1 MAERV
6 AVVIGINYTHFPGGV
21 PGEAATRAGLNALHF
36 AEADARE
43 MAATLQASGYD
54 VAPLLGIAATRVAI
68 IDALRRQSRAA
79 GDTGLLLVYFAGH
92 GQIDPDDPDTAYL
105 LPVDADPQNP
115 ADRAIPL
122 DELAQRLLGRVRTAL
137 TLIDCC
143 HSGYAVGLRGGAE
156 PATAGR
162 EFNRLA
168 QNTFRNVR
176 GRIALTA
183 CAGNQLAR
191 EVPRLQHGA
200 FTYYALDWWRRSAE
214 TDDLS
219 LTSYVAAGLEK
230 EGLPAPVRG
239 GVQEGR
245 IVLRPLLP
253 KEPARPAVDLAWR
266 QEIYQLLRPLDDRQL
281 RHLSYLLGFDY
292 DALPGEDR
300 QARTL
305 RLILEIEAAGRTAEL
320 TDAAREAAARQTRD
334 ATLYRRLLDDLDPAR
349 LPALAAAVGINYN
362 TLPGPG
368 PEDKLRR
375 LIDEVEWTGR
385 FADLE
390 AAAQTAFAQQTRD
403 RAAQAEAA
411 RQAQAAAARQTVE
424 LDAREATPI
433 PPPVAVAP
441 PARDKARPA
450 PQAPVVKTEPVAPGM
465 SAWNPPPRADV
476 MTLAAPLVA
485 PAPVAQPGPA
495 FMIRRAL
502 GMNLLVAGLYT
513 LAYIGVAVLWEVAAQ
528 SSLLRQVAQSLLGP
542 VPFPRESAIVAARA
556 MSFAGDFAYWLTS
569 PQVYFWQAVYQSF
582 PWVQGALMVLGA
594 ILLLVGRQR
603 RNSGMR
609 AYGSGLVIPSPV
621 FLLGFVVGLGSQPV
635 KSAQSEP
642 GLWLS
647 VIALVVGVILIIRSR
662 ASKRMV
668 QPSSD

>member
-1 MAERV
+1 MTERV
-6 AVVIGINYTHFPGGV
+6 AVVIGINYTHFPSGL
-21 PGEAATRAGLNALHF
+21 PGETATRAGLNALRF
-36 AEADARE
+36 AEADARD
-43 MAATLQASGYD
+43 MAATLEASGYD

-143 HSGYAVGLRGGAE
+143 HSGYAVGLRGSAE
-156 PATAGR
+156 PAGTGR

-191 EVPRLQHGA
+191 EIPRLQHGA
-200 FTYYALDWWRRSAE
+200 FTYYTLDWWQRSAE

-245 IVLRPLLP
+245 IVLRPPLP
-253 KEPARPAVDLAWR
+253 QEPSRPAVDLAWR

-281 RHLSYLLGFDY
+281 RHLSYVLGFDY
-292 DALPGEDR
+292 DALAGEDR

-305 RLILEIEAAGRTAEL
+305 RLILDLEAAGRTADL
-320 TDAAREAAARQTRD
+320 TAAAREAAARQVRD
-334 ATLYRRLLDDLDPAR
+334 ATLYRRLLGDLDPSR
-349 LPALAAAVGINYN
+349 LPALAAAVGISYD

-368 PEDKLRR
+368 PDDKLRR
-375 LIDEVEWTGR
+375 LIDEVEWAGR

-390 AAAQTAFAQQTRD
+390 AAAQTAFAQQTRN
-403 RAAQAEAA
+403 RTAQAEAA
-411 RQAQAAAARQTVE
+411 RQAQAAAARQAVE
-424 LDAREATPI
+424 RVAREAAPA
-433 PPPVAVAP
+433 PPPGVAAP
-441 PARDKARPA
+441 PARDKALPA
-450 PQAPVVKTEPVAPGM
+450 PAAPVIKPAPPGM
-465 SAWNPPPRADV
+465 NAWDPQPRSDAKAPAV
-476 MTLAAPLVA
+476 PLVT
-485 PAPVAQPGPA
+485 PAPVAQPGVA
-495 FMIRRAL
+495 LMIRRII
-502 GMNLLVAGLYT
+502 GTNLLVAGLYS
-513 LAYIGVAVLWEVAAQ
+513 LAYTGVALLWQAASQ
-528 SSLLRQVAQSLLGP
+528 SGLLLELAQSLLEP
-542 VPFPRESAIVAARA
+542 VRFPSESAIVAARPG
-556 MSFAGDFAYWLTS
+556 SFIRDFAYWRTS
-569 PQVYFWQAVYQSF
+569 PQLYFWQTVYQSF
-582 PWVQGALMVLGA
+582 PWVQGALMALGA
-594 ILLLVGRQR
+594 ILLVVGGQRQ
-603 RNSGMR
+603 NSGMR
-609 AYGSGLVIPSPV
+609 AYGAGLIIPLPIL
-621 FLLGFVVGLGSQPV
+621 LLGFILGFGSPPAPSPLSVLGVG
-635 KSAQSEP
+635 
-642 GLWLS
+642 LS
-647 VIALVVGVILIIRSR
+647 VIALVVGVILINSSR
-662 ASKRMV
+662 ASKSV
-668 QPSSD
+668 I

>member
-6 AVVIGINYTHFPGGV
+6 AVVVGINYTHFPAGV
-21 PGEAATRAGLNALHF
+21 PGEAVTRAGLNALRF
-36 AEADARE
+36 AEADARD

-68 IDALRRQSRAA
+68 IDALRRQGRAA

-143 HSGYAVGLRGGAE
+143 HSGYAVGLRGSAE
-156 PATAGR
+156 PAGTGR

-191 EVPRLQHGA
+191 EIPRLQHGA
-200 FTYYALDWWRRSAE
+200 FTYYALDWWQRSAE

-245 IVLRPLLP
+245 IALRPPLP
-253 KEPARPAVDLAWR
+253 LEPSRPAVDLAWR

-281 RHLSYLLGFDY
+281 RHLSYVLGFDY
-292 DALPGEDR
+292 DALGGEDR

-305 RLILEIEAAGRTAEL
+305 RLILDLEAAGRTADL
-320 TDAAREAAARQTRD
+320 TAAAREAAARQVRD
-334 ATLYRRLLDDLDPAR
+334 ATLYRRLLGDLDLSR
-349 LPALAAAVGINYN
+349 LPALAAAVGISYD

-368 PEDKLRR
+368 PDDRLRR
-375 LIDEVEWTGR
+375 LINEVEWAGR

-424 LDAREATPI
+424 LVAGEATPT
-433 PPPVAVAP
+433 PPPVVAAP
-441 PARDKARPA
+441 PAHDKAPPA
-450 PQAPVVKTEPVAPGM
+450 PAAPVVKTEPVAPGM
-465 SAWNPPPRADV
+465 SVWNPQPRADV
-476 MTLAAPLVA
+476 MTPAAPLVA
-485 PAPVAQPGPA
+485 PAPVAQPGTA
-495 FMIRRAL
+495 FLIRRAL

-513 LAYIGVAVLWEVAAQ
+513 LAYIGVALLWEVAAQ
-528 SSLLRQVAQSLLGP
+528 SSLLRQIAQP
-542 VPFPRESAIVAARA
+542 
-556 MSFAGDFAYWLTS
+556 
-569 PQVYFWQAVYQSF
+569 
-582 PWVQGALMVLGA
+582 
-594 ILLLVGRQR
+594 LLL
-603 RNSGMR
+603 M
-609 AYGSGLVIPSPV
+609 A
-621 FLLGFVVGLGSQPV
+621 
-635 KSAQSEP
+635 A
-642 GLWLS
+642 
-647 VIALVVGVILIIRSR
+647 
-662 ASKRMV
+662 
-668 QPSSD
+668 

>member
-6 AVVIGINYTHFPGGV
+6 AVVIGINYTHFPAGV
-21 PGEAATRAGLNALHF
+21 PGEAATRAGLNALRF
-36 AEADARE
+36 AEADAHD

-54 VAPLLGIAATRVAI
+54 VVPLLGSDATRVAI

-143 HSGYAVGLRGGAE
+143 HSGYAVGLRGSAE
-156 PATAGR
+156 PAGTGR

-191 EVPRLQHGA
+191 EIPRLQHGA
-200 FTYYALDWWRRSAE
+200 FTYYALDWWQRSAE

-219 LTSYVAAGLEK
+219 LTSYVVAGLEK

-245 IVLRPLLP
+245 IVLRPP
-253 KEPARPAVDLAWR
+253 IAKEPARPAVDLAWR

-292 DALPGEDR
+292 DALSGEDR

-305 RLILEIEAAGRTAEL
+305 RLILEIEAAGRTADL
-320 TDAAREAAARQTRD
+320 TGAAREAAARQTRD
-334 ATLYRRLLDDLDPAR
+334 ATLYRRLLGDLDPAR
-349 LPALAAAVGINYN
+349 LPALATAVGINYN

-375 LIDEVEWTGR
+375 LIDEVEWAGR

-403 RAAQAEAA
+403 RAAQVEAA
-411 RQAQAAAARQTVE
+411 LQAQAAAARQTVE
-424 LDAREATPI
+424 LVAREATPT
-433 PPPVAVAP
+433 PPPVAAAP
-441 PARDKARPA
+441 SARDKAPPA
-450 PQAPVVKTEPVAPGM
+450 PAAPVVKPAASGM
-465 SAWNPPPRADV
+465 SVWNPQPRADV
-476 MTLAAPLVA
+476 MTRAAPLVA
-485 PAPVAQPGPA
+485 PAPVAQPGLA

-502 GMNLLVAGLYT
+502 GMNLLVAGSYT
-513 LAYIGVAVLWEVAAQ
+513 LVYIGVALQWQVAAY
-528 SSLLRQVAQSLLGP
+528 SSLLQQVAQSLLDP
-542 VPFPRESAIVAARA
+542 VSFPRESAIVAARA
-556 MSFAGDFAYWLTS
+556 VSFAGDFAYWLNS
-569 PQVYFWQAVYQSF
+569 SQVYFWQAVYQSF
-582 PWVQGALMVLGA
+582 PSVQGALVVLGA
-594 ILLLVGRQR
+594 ILLFVGRQR

-609 AYGSGLVIPSPV
+609 AYGAGLVIPSPV
-621 FLLGFVVGLGSQPV
+621 LLLGFVAGLGSQPV
-635 KSAQSEP
+635 HSSQSDP
-642 GLWLS
+642 GLLLS
-647 VIALVVGVILIIRSR
+647 VIALIIGVILINRSR

-668 QPSSD
+668 KSSSD

>member
-6 AVVIGINYTHFPGGV
+6 AVVIGINYTHFPAGL
-21 PGEAATRAGLNALHF
+21 PGEAATRAGLNALRF
-36 AEADARE
+36 AEADAHD
-43 MAATLQASGYD
+43 MTATLQASGYD

-68 IDALRRQSRAA
+68 IDALRRQGRAA

-143 HSGYAVGLRGGAE
+143 HSGYAVGVRGGAE
-156 PATAGR
+156 PATTGR

-191 EVPRLQHGA
+191 EIPRLQHGA

-245 IVLRPLLP
+245 IVLRPPLP
-253 KEPARPAVDLAWR
+253 QEPSRPAVDLAWR
-266 QEIYQLLRPLDDRQL
+266 QEVYQLLRPLDDRQL
-281 RHLSYLLGFDY
+281 RHLSYVLGFDY
-292 DALPGEDR
+292 DALAGEDR

-305 RLILEIEAAGRTAEL
+305 RLILDLEAAGRTADL
-320 TDAAREAAARQTRD
+320 TAAAREAAARQVRD
-334 ATLYRRLLDDLDPAR
+334 ATLYRRLLGDLDPSR
-349 LPALAAAVGINYN
+349 LPALAAAIGISYD
-362 TLPGPG
+362 TLLGPG
-368 PEDKLRR
+368 PDDKLRR
-375 LIDEVEWTGR
+375 LIDEAEWAGR

-403 RAAQAEAA
+403 RVAQAEAA
-411 RQAQAAAARQTVE
+411 HQAQPAARQTVE
-424 LDAREATPI
+424 LIAREATPA
-433 PPPVAVAP
+433 PPPVAAAP
-441 PARDKARPA
+441 PARDKSPPAAR
-450 PQAPVVKTEPVAPGM
+450 VVKPVASGR
-465 SAWNPPPRADV
+465 SVWNPSPRADAMAPAV
-476 MTLAAPLVA
+476 PLVA
-485 PAPVAQPGPA
+485 PAPVAQPGVA
-495 FMIRRAL
+495 LMIRRII
-502 GMNLLVAGLYT
+502 GTNLLVAGLYS
-513 LAYIGVAVLWEVAAQ
+513 LAYTGVALLWQVAAY
-528 SSLLRQVAQSLLGP
+528 SILLQQVAQSLLEP
-542 VPFPRESAIVAARA
+542 VSFPRESAIVAARA
-556 MSFAGDFAYWLTS
+556 VSFVGDFAYWLNS
-569 PQVYFWQAVYQSF
+569 PQVYLWQAVYQSV
-582 PWVQGALMVLGA
+582 PWMQGALMALGA
-594 ILLLVGRQR
+594 ILLVVGGQRQ
-603 RNSGMR
+603 NSGMR
-609 AYGSGLVIPSPV
+609 AYGAGLIIPLPIL
-621 FLLGFVVGLGSQPV
+621 LLGFILGFGSPPAPSSLSVLGVG
-635 KSAQSEP
+635 
-642 GLWLS
+642 LS
-647 VIALVVGVILIIRSR
+647 VIALVVGVILINSSR
-662 ASKRMV
+662 ASKSV
-668 QPSSD
+668 V